1 MTLLSFLFFLVG
13 ITGVIGL
20 MAARRSKSSEGDYFL
35 ASQDV
40 SPYVLALSGCASKSS
55 GFMFAGFMGAAYEGG
70 TMVIWMTA
78 GLIIGAVVSYWL
90 TIFRLQA
97 MNHGGW
103 ALSLGEL
110 ITFQD
115 GENRVWLRRFIGLLI
130 LFFLS
135 VYAAAQLKVGGKALE
150 VALGQPVYIG
160 IVLSAVIIL
169 FYCWA
174 GGIRAS
180 IWTDTA
186 QVTIMAVSMLVVL
199 IVATA
204 KEGGVV
210 AMYEAFMA
218 SAPAGSDQTALLP
231 QNLSIGGYG
240 GLALFMFGMLGLG
253 LSCFGQPHVL
263 VRVMAL
269 AKRKDTKKFFVTTC
283 AFDAMFLSLSTLV
296 GLSTRV
302 ILKDTAGFDAELALF
317 LSAQIMLPA
326 IAVGLVLAGA
336 FSSSLSTADSQIISC
351 SASLSR
357 DLPEPPS
364 ESLLLAKAST
374 VVITL
379 IATAIALWADKNIF
393 VLVTF
398 AFNGM
403 GASIGILLVLRLFNV
418 RIPEWG
424 GLLIALAGSGAVITW
439 VTLGLSKIINASIPG
454 FAAALTA
461 LLIVK
466 LTTRGRAPAPEMLE
480 VGCKEIV
487 P

>member
-1 MTLLSFLFFLVG
+1 
-13 ITGVIGL
+13 
-20 MAARRSKSSEGDYFL
+20 
-35 ASQDV
+35 
-40 SPYVLALSGCASKSS
+40 
-55 GFMFAGFMGAAYEGG
+55 
-70 TMVIWMTA
+70 
-78 GLIIGAVVSYWL
+78 
-90 TIFRLQA
+90 

-135 VYAAAQLKVGGKALE
+135 VYAAAQLKAGGKALE
-150 VALGQPVYIG
+150 VALGQPVYVG
-160 IVLSAVIIL
+160 IVLSAVVIL

-186 QVTIMAVSMLVVL
+186 QVIIMTISMLMLL
-199 IVATA
+199 IVATVN
-204 KEGGVV
+204 EGGIV

-218 SAPAGSDQTALLP
+218 TAPVGSDQTSLLP

-240 GLALFMFGMLGLG
+240 GFALFIVGVFGFG
-253 LSCFGQPHVL
+253 LSSFGQPHVL
-263 VRVMAL
+263 VRAMAL
-269 AKRKDTKKFFVTTC
+269 AERKDTKKFFATTVV
-283 AFDAMFLSLSTLV
+283 FDSLFLTLSTLV

-302 ILKDTAGFDAELALF
+302 ILKDAAGFDAELALF
-317 LSAQIMLPA
+317 LSAQAMLPA
-326 IAVGLVLAGA
+326 IAVGLILAGV
-336 FSSSLSTADSQIISC
+336 FSSTLSTADSQIISC

-364 ESLLLAKAST
+364 ESLMLAKAGT

-379 IATAIALWADKNIF
+379 IATAIALWADRSIF
-393 VLVTF
+393 VLVVF

-403 GASIGILLVLRLFNV
+403 GASIGVLLVLRLFNV

-424 GLLIALAGSGAVITW
+424 GLLIAIAGSGAVIFW
-439 VTLGLSKIINASIPG
+439 VVNGYGKTISESIPG
-454 FAAALTA
+454 FAAALLA

-466 LTTRGRAPAPEMLE
+466 LVTRGRKHDP
-480 VGCKEIV
+480 GI
-487 P
+487 

>member
-1 MTLLSFLFFLVG
+1 MALFSFLFCLVG
-13 ITGVIGL
+13 ITGVIGF
-20 MAARRSKSSEGDYFL
+20 MAARRSRRSESDYFL

-40 SPYVLALSGCASKSS
+40 SPYVLALSGSASKFS
-55 GFMFAGFMGAAYEGG
+55 GFMFAGFMGAAYAGG
-70 TMVIWMTA
+70 TAVIWLA
-78 GLIIGAVVSYWL
+78 LGLIIGAFISYWL

-135 VYAAAQLKVGGKALE
+135 VYAAAQLKAGGKALE
-150 VALGQPVYIG
+150 MALGQPVYVG
-160 IVLSAVIIL
+160 ILLSAVIIL

-180 IWTDTA
+180 IWTDMA
-186 QVTIMAVSMLVVL
+186 QIIIMTFSMLMVL
-199 IVATA
+199 IVATV

-210 AMYEAFMA
+210 AMYDAFMA
-218 SAPAGSDQTALLP
+218 TAAVGSDQTSLLP
-231 QNLSIGGYG
+231 QNLSVGGYG
-240 GLALFMFGMLGLG
+240 GLALFFLGALGFG
-253 LSCFGQPHVL
+253 LSSFGQPHVL
-263 VRVMAL
+263 VRAMAL
-269 AKRKDTKKFFVTTC
+269 AVRQDAKKFFVTTC
-283 AFDAMFLSLSTLV
+283 VFDTLFLILSTLV

-302 ILKDTAGFDAELALF
+302 ILKDAAGFDAELALF
-317 LSAQIMLPA
+317 LSAQAMLPA
-326 IAVGLVLAGA
+326 LAVGLVLAGA
-336 FSSSLSTADSQIISC
+336 FSSTLSTADSQIISC

-364 ESLLLAKAST
+364 ESLTLAKAGT

-393 VLVTF
+393 VLVVF

-403 GASIGILLVLRLFNV
+403 GTSIGTLLLLRLFNV

-424 GLLIALAGSGAVITW
+424 GLLIALAGSGTVIIW
-439 VTLGLSKIINASIPG
+439 VTLGLNKTVSESIAG
-454 FAAALTA
+454 FTAAFTA

-466 LTTRGRAPAPEMLE
+466 LATRGRVHEPGL
-480 VGCKEIV
+480 
-487 P
+487 

>member
-1 MTLLSFLFFLVG
+1 MALFSFLFFLVG
-13 ITGVIGL
+13 ITGIIGF
-20 MAARRSKSSEGDYFL
+20 MAARKSKRSEGDYFL

-40 SPYVLALSGCASKSS
+40 SPYVLALSGSASKFS
-55 GFMFAGFMGAAYEGG
+55 GFMFAGFMGAAYAGG
-70 TMVIWMTA
+70 TMIIWMA
-78 GLIIGAVVSYWL
+78 LALAVGGFISYWL

-135 VYAAAQLKVGGKALE
+135 VYAAAQLKAGGKALE
-150 VALGQPVYIG
+150 VALGQPVYVG
-160 IVLSAVIIL
+160 IVLSAVVIL

-186 QVTIMAVSMLVVL
+186 QVIIMTFSMVMVLVV
-199 IVATA
+199 ATI

-218 SAPAGSDQTALLP
+218 SAPVGSDQTSLLP

-240 GLALFMFGMLGLG
+240 GLALFFLGMLGFGLG
-253 LSCFGQPHVL
+253 SFGQPHVL
-263 VRVMAL
+263 VRAMAL
-269 AKRKDTKKFFVTTC
+269 AERKDTKKFFATTIV
-283 AFDAMFLSLSTLV
+283 FDTLFLILSTLV

-302 ILKDTAGFDAELALF
+302 ILKDAAGFDAELALF
-317 LSAQIMLPA
+317 LSAQAMLPA
-326 IAVGLVLAGA
+326 VAVGLILAGA
-336 FSSSLSTADSQIISC
+336 FSSTLSTADSQIISC

-364 ESLLLAKAST
+364 ESLMLAKAGT
-374 VVITL
+374 VVITF

-393 VLVTF
+393 VLVVF

-403 GASIGILLVLRLFNV
+403 GTSIGTLLVLRLFNV

-424 GLLIALAGSGAVITW
+424 GILIALAGSGTVVTW
-439 VTLGLSKIINASIPG
+439 IMLGWSKTINESIAG
-454 FAAALTA
+454 FSAAFLA

-466 LTTRGRAPAPEMLE
+466 LATRGKTHDPGL
-480 VGCKEIV
+480 
-487 P
+487 

>member
-1 MTLLSFLFFLVG
+1 MALFSFLFFLVG
-13 ITGVIGL
+13 ITGVIGF
-20 MAARRSKSSEGDYFL
+20 MAARKSRRSEGDYFL

-40 SPYVLALSGCASKSS
+40 SPYVLALSGSASKFS
-55 GFMFAGFMGAAYEGG
+55 GFMFAGFMGAAYAGG
-70 TMVIWMTA
+70 TAVIWMA
-78 GLIIGAVVSYWL
+78 LGLIIGGFIAYWL

-115 GENRVWLRRFIGLLI
+115 GENRVWLRRLIGLLI

-135 VYAAAQLKVGGKALE
+135 VYAAAQLKAGGKALE
-150 VALGQPVYIG
+150 VALGQPVYVG

-186 QVTIMAVSMLVVL
+186 QVIIMTFSMLIVL
-199 IVATA
+199 IVATV

-210 AMYEAFMA
+210 AMYDAFMA
-218 SAPAGSDQTALLP
+218 TAAMGSDQTSLLP

-240 GLALFMFGMLGLG
+240 GLALFFFGMFGFG
-253 LSCFGQPHVL
+253 LSGFGQPHVL

-269 AKRKDTKKFFVTTC
+269 AERKDTKKFFVTTC
-283 AFDAMFLSLSTLV
+283 VFDTLFLTLCTLV

-302 ILKDTAGFDAELALF
+302 ILRDAAGFDAEMSLF
-317 LSAQIMLPA
+317 LSAQAMLPA

-336 FSSSLSTADSQIISC
+336 FSSILSTADSQIISC

-364 ESLLLAKAST
+364 ESLMLAKAGT

-393 VLVTF
+393 VLVVF

-403 GASIGILLVLRLFNV
+403 GASIGTLLLLRLFNV
-418 RIPEWG
+418 SIPEWG
-424 GLLIALAGSGAVITW
+424 GLLIALAGSGTVITW
-439 VTLGLSKIINASIPG
+439 VTLGLSKIINESIPG
-454 FAAALTA
+454 FTAAFIA

-466 LTTRGRAPAPEMLE
+466 LVTRGRVHDPGL
-480 VGCKEIV
+480 
-487 P
+487 